1 MKRTDM
7 NKDKKD
13 ISPDSDPDENE
24 KYLIRL
30 KIQQDVIRK
39 IMDPIEAQ
47 IKKDKLKEAESR
59 VKRK

>member
-1 MKRTDM
+1 MKRTDK
-7 NKDKKD
+7 NKNQKE
-13 ISPDSDPDENE
+13 ISPVIDPDENE

-39 IMDPIEAQ
+39 IMDPIEEQ